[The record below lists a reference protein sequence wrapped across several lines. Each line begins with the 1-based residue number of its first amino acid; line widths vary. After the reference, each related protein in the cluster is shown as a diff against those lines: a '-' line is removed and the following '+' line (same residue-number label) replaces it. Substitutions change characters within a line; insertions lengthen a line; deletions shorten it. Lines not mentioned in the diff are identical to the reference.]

1 MARTV
6 WDDMHEG
13 PTEGAADEELATRVR
28 GPSGSSGKE
37 PQGPRRLLPWL
48 LLVLV
53 ASAFAGY
60 LGRKLD
66 EENHEKSALATA
78 RDEAAE
84 MRQRA
89 FAAEDALARAK
100 SERDQA
106 SQAKTALV
114 QKVAAQDLTKQAD
127 DKLISDL
134 RAKLDA
140 HDGDVSQDANRISV
154 NLVDQ
159 ILFKSGDANISP
171 RGKKVLDQVGAV
183 LKGLSNKQ
191 ILVGGH
197 TDDRPIHTAQFPS
210 NWELSTARAVNVV
223 RYLAE
228 TVGVSPDKLTA
239 AGFSQFH
246 PRSKTSKAKNRR
258 IEILLTPMV
267 EVKKK

>member
-1 MARTV
+1 
-6 WDDMHEG
+6 
-13 PTEGAADEELATRVR
+13 
-28 GPSGSSGKE
+28 
-37 PQGPRRLLPWL
+37 
-48 LLVLV
+48 
-53 ASAFAGY
+53 
-60 LGRKLD
+60 
-66 EENHEKSALATA
+66 
-78 RDEAAE
+78 

-89 FAAEDALARAK
+89 FAAEDQLARVK

-106 SQAKTALV
+106 SQAKTQLV

-134 RAKLDA
+134 RAKLDT

-183 LKGLSNKQ
+183 LKGLANKQ

-258 IEILLTPMV
+258 IEILLTPIV